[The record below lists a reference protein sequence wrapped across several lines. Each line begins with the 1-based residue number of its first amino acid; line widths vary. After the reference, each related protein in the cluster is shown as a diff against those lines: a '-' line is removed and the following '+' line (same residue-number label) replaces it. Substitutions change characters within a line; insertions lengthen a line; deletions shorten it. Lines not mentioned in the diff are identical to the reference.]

1 MTHSVTIIESSH
13 ATCNTVKVYKIY
25 KNLCPKTEIF
35 KLNCKTSIKQIRGRH
50 SCTYQREMY
59 PHNIHIYIIPSFD
72 MNILSKG
79 SIHIT
84 MYIVYN
90 TRLALNPDGFHFKV
104 LNSLAVQ
111 V

>member
-1 MTHSVTIIESSH
+1 
-13 ATCNTVKVYKIY
+13 
-25 KNLCPKTEIF
+25 
-35 KLNCKTSIKQIRGRH
+35 
-50 SCTYQREMY
+50 MY
-59 PHNIHIYIIPSFD
+59 PHNIHIYIYIIPSFD